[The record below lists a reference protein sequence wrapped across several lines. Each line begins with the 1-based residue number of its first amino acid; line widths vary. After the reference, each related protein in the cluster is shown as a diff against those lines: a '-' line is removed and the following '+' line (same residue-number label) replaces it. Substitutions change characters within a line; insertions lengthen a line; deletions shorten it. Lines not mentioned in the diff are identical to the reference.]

1 MKDAGINTLVDSISG
16 SIAEKIGAASNAK
29 SLAPVEHKLA
39 HFALGCGMGAALG
52 SAEGSKDVLADAITS
67 GAGAVIGE
75 CVAEGLVDREQ
86 VMREALIETYNEK
99 GAFDQRYCDAIYQAK
114 LRPYIDTGRLV
125 AGAVIAAIG
134 RDPCHAIAAATNAL
148 ENNFAGPPP
157 EMGGISREI
166 LNESGKMTT
175 AVKEALEETIDDIRK
190 NPGEYTK
197 EAAIGSA
204 PYGDIVRKI
213 ANGHDVSA
221 IEFGIETGLL
231 FVGSIKGGIKAGGKI
246 AGKLG
251 ATYAKKMERGAVK
264 QANHVPASAST
275 KTAKPQGV
283 HNPPTKKSLDS
294 GNAKRAESSKS
305 NKTLPLRQ
313 GKPKAANQTTHA
325 TANASKKPNNI
336 HSKEQPWK
344 IREGQEWKEKIVGG
358 AQKTGTPGHNVR
370 SYREA
375 ISSAKQDDVQKVLL
389 NRGYKKATGEPVA
402 PNRRPDVTIVKKD
415 GKVNSI
421 EVPSKSDRY
430 PELLRRNEEAMNQLP
445 KEMQGKV
452 RLKEIIKEVQ

>member
-1 MKDAGINTLVDSISG
+1 
-16 SIAEKIGAASNAK
+16 
-29 SLAPVEHKLA
+29 
-39 HFALGCGMGAALG
+39 
-52 SAEGSKDVLADAITS
+52 
-67 GAGAVIGE
+67 
-75 CVAEGLVDREQ
+75 
-86 VMREALIETYNEK
+86 MREALIETYNEK

-190 NPGEYTK
+190 NPGEYLK

-231 FVGSIKGGIKAGGKI
+231 FVGPIKGGIKAGGKI

-275 KTAKPQGV
+275 KTAKPNAV
-283 HNPPTKKSLDS
+283 HNQSTKKTLDS
-294 GNAKRAESSKS
+294 GNAKQKELKKP
-305 NKTLPLRQ
+305 NKTLPIRHKSGKNLR
-313 GKPKAANQTTHA
+313 TT
-325 TANASKKPNNI
+325 
-336 HSKEQPWK
+336 
-344 IREGQEWKEKIVGG
+344 RLGQDVGG
-358 AQKTGTPGHNVR
+358 ASKDKIL
-370 SYREA
+370 E
-375 ISSAKQDDVQKVLL
+375 SASDVAVTA
-389 NRGYKKATGEPVA
+389 KKMMGRA
-402 PNRRPDVTIVKKD
+402 
-415 GKVNSI
+415 GKH
-421 EVPSKSDRY
+421 K
-430 PELLRRNEEAMNQLP
+430 
-445 KEMQGKV
+445 
-452 RLKEIIKEVQ
+452 RLKELAVDPKLGKADRGWLQQEINESVRGKKGYLRNPPGHDLAHKRGFEAAKGYDYDYSHLQSRDLHKLQHKYDNNGMRNKTPSYKSKQ